1 MTHAH
6 APQSFDRAFA
16 IGIALNVAYVL
27 VEAGAGLW
35 VGSLALL
42 ADAAHNV
49 TDVLGLIIAWA
60 AAYLSRLKPTR
71 RHTYGFRSSSV
82 LGAIA
87 NGLILLVA
95 VGGIVWEAVQRFW
108 SPEQVPGMIVISV
121 AAVGVLINGLTTAL
135 FMKGREHDLNI
146 KGAFLHM
153 AADTAVSLGVVFAGI
168 AILQTR
174 WNWIDPSVSLLVAGV
189 VLWSTW
195 GLLTDSVHLAMQ
207 GVPDGI
213 DPAAVQQYLEQLPG
227 IAAVHDLHI
236 WGMSTTE
243 AALTVHLVK
252 PAVENDDPLLQ
263 RIAHDMHE
271 SFQIEHVT
279 IQIERSE
286 NETSCW
292 QASPDEV

>member
-1 MTHAH
+1 
-6 APQSFDRAFA
+6 
-16 IGIALNVAYVL
+16 
-27 VEAGAGLW
+27 
-35 VGSLALL
+35 
-42 ADAAHNV
+42 
-49 TDVLGLIIAWA
+49 
-60 AAYLSRLKPTR
+60 
-71 RHTYGFRSSSV
+71 
-82 LGAIA
+82 
-87 NGLILLVA
+87 